1 MRMWPLKQDSSLFS
15 FCDVVFMDGGTW
27 FLVIL
32 IIGILILNKI
42 KKTLYWMSKDLEI
55 GGI

>member
-1 MRMWPLKQDSSLFS
+1 
-15 FCDVVFMDGGTW
+15 MDGGTW

-42 KKTLYWMSKDLEI
+42 KKTLYGMSKDLEI